1 MIIIARVRNRP
12 SRAWAPPPRLT
23 RARLPPRR
31 RTTLVVVVARRVHS
45 PLWEDLPEASSY
57 ARIGST
63 RVLRG
68 RPRNRLR
75 RNRARGCSR
84 ISSADRAAS
93 IGHFPCPRPEDRC
106 RGGASVLWVL
116 NHVQNLYV
124 MRQQTETPTGMAS
137 TIIIKIAV
145 DEGDAGRHAFALREK
160 SKTSSLL

>member
-1 MIIIARVRNRP
+1 MIIIINNNDNNNNNCESAQSALARVGAAAVFDA
-12 SRAWAPPPRLT
+12 RAFA
-23 RARLPPRR
+23 AEASY
-31 RTTLVVVVARRVHS
+31 TTLVVVVVARRVHS

-84 ISSADRAAS
+84 ISSADRAAAS

-106 RGGASVLWVL
+106 CRGGASVLRCRGYLTTCKIYIILCDRRQRDRRRRVL
-116 NHVQNLYV
+116 
-124 MRQQTETPTGMAS
+124 PTGF
-137 TIIIKIAV
+137 
-145 DEGDAGRHAFALREK
+145 DDYY
-160 SKTSSLL
+160 

>member
-1 MIIIARVRNRP
+1 MKTALPNCIGCCAHMCNIIKIIIIIIIIIIIPRDGEIIIIIITIITINNDNNCESMRNP
-12 SRAWAPPPRLT
+12 SRAWAQQCLT
-23 RARLPPRR
+23 RAFAASA
-31 RTTLVVVVARRVHS
+31 VVLHSSSSSRRVHS

-84 ISSADRAAS
+84 ISSVDRAAS

-106 RGGASVLWVL
+106 RGGASVLRRR
-116 NHVQNLYV
+116 Y
-124 MRQQTETPTGMAS
+124 T
-137 TIIIKIAV
+137 
-145 DEGDAGRHAFALREK
+145 
-160 SKTSSLL
+160 

>member
-1 MIIIARVRNRP
+1 MHNP
-12 SRAWAPPPRLT
+12 SRAWAQCLT
-23 RARLPPRR
+23 RVCRR
-31 RTTLVVVVARRVHS
+31 GVVWSSSRRVHS

-84 ISSADRAAS
+84 ISSIDRAVAAAAAAA

-106 RGGASVLWVL
+106 RGGASVSYLTACAKCV
-116 NHVQNLYV
+116 
-124 MRQQTETPTGMAS
+124 RR
-137 TIIIKIAV
+137 TIRR
-145 DEGDAGRHAFALREK
+145 GDRRLTWHRRL
-160 SKTSSLL
+160 